1 MSARILVA
9 LGGNAILTKDASA
22 KAQRDALRKT
32 SKQLIKFV
40 LKGDKLIVA
49 HGNGPQVGN
58 LLLQQA
64 AGSTKENPP
73 MPIDTA
79 VAMTE
84 GSIGYWLQNALDEQ
98 LAQNHLSQEVAT
110 VVTQAIVDPND
121 PSFKNPTKPIG
132 PFYTKEEAEKVKKE
146 NSNFVLVED
155 SGRGYRRVVPS
166 PRPIVIKESNIIK
179 AIIDSGNIPV
189 AVGGG
194 GMPVVKEGCRLVGRE
209 AVIDKDFASE
219 KLAELTNAD
228 KFIILTAVDNVYIN
242 YNLASQKKL
251 GKIKVAK
258 IKEYIEQNQFA
269 KGSMLPKVQAA
280 IAFVEKSKNP
290 KAEAVITSFE
300 NVENY
305 LNFDEGT
312 IITK

>member
-9 LGGNAILTKDASA
+9 LGGNAILTKDAGA
-22 KAQRDALRKT
+22 KAQRDALGKT

-40 LKGDKLIVA
+40 LNGDKLIVA

-166 PRPIVIKESNIIK
+166 PRPLVIKESNIIK

-219 KLAELTNAD
+219 KLAELTNTD

-290 KAEAVITSFE
+290 KAEAVITSLE

-305 LNFDEGT
+305 LNFNEGT